1 MFWQTFVPPQF
12 LLSFGT
18 IHVSWYGVCI
28 SLALICGASFLFWN
42 IKHSLLKHTF
52 FESKSFELLLI
63 CIIVSGIIGARLLFV
78 IYHTAYFQEHVW
90 EIFAVW
96 NGGWVWHGGFIGG
109 ILGAVFFWLVKRFP
123 LALTADFLAPSLVL
137 AQGIGRWGN
146 YFNQENYGLPTDK
159 WFGIFI
165 EPARRIPQFQEAS
178 LFHPTFFYE
187 SILSFLIFII
197 LFRYVKQNHASQ
209 TLIVKPGTLFFI
221 YLSLYSTVRFFL
233 EILRVDSVPLIAG
246 LRAPAWLSIL
256 FLLISIMYFLTRTSK
271 KRLIIPIVFF
281 VMLFVS
287 LNPVRAETIGVK
299 GRTSFISQ
307 APTTKWGNPIF
318 QNACEEA
325 SLLMAYQWYHEAK
338 SYTKKQAEK
347 KIITTARAMK
357 KKYGSYYDS
366 SAYDT
371 AEFAKEYF
379 KLKNI
384 FVRFDIRA
392 QDIINELEKG
402 NLVIVPANGIKLKNP
417 NFKQPGPLQ
426 HMLVVK
432 GYDFDTH
439 EFITN
444 DPGTRRGEN
453 YRYGEKRLINAI
465 RDYPT
470 GEHKPITASRK
481 AMIVVLKKS

>member
-12 LLSFGT
+12 LLHFGT

-42 IKHSLLKHTF
+42 IKHLLLKHPF

-78 IYHTAYFQEHVW
+78 IYHTTYFQEQAL

-109 ILGAVFFWLVKRFP
+109 ICGALFFWIIKRFP

-165 EPARRIPQFQEAS
+165 EPARRIPGFQEAS

-197 LFRYVKQNHASQ
+197 LFRYVKQNHTSQ
-209 TLIVKPGTLFFI
+209 ALIHKPGTLFFI
-221 YLSLYSTVRFFL
+221 YLLLYSSIRFFL
-233 EILRVDSVPLIAG
+233 EYLRIDSVPLIAG
-246 LRAPAWLSIL
+246 LRAPAWISL
-256 FLLISIMYFLTRTSK
+256 FFILISCMYFLVRTAK
-271 KRLIIPIVFF
+271 KRFIVSILVF
-281 VMLFVS
+281 VMVFVT
-287 LNPVRAETIGVK
+287 LNQVHAETISVK
-299 GRTSFISQ
+299 GRVSFISQ
-307 APTTKWGNPIF
+307 APTAKWENPIF

-325 SLLMAYQWYHEAK
+325 SLLMAYQWYYGK
-338 SYTKKQAEK
+338 NGFTKKQAEK
-347 KIITTARAMK
+347 KIIKAAQAMK

-384 FVRFDIRA
+384 FVRYDIGA

-426 HMLVVK
+426 HMLVIK
-432 GYDFDTH
+432 GYDFDTD

-453 YRYGEKRLINAI
+453 YRYGKKRLVNAI

-470 GEHKPITASRK
+470 GTHKPITTHRK
-481 AMIVVLKKS
+481 AMIVVLKKL